1 MDIFLLKIIDEN
13 GEEVWDENIE
23 EVRNIIGYIHI
34 DSFAKFAT
42 KNNLSIPLFTD
53 EEAALSLASINYI
66 SILNLRNTGYLLY
79 LPKACSEQQ
88 INYFKNVLPFYKEE
102 EKNKYIEVAIYSKE
116 PLYYNHKNF
125 RDLVIEEE
133 IDILEGRK
141 KNKTLVTE
149 LLEEELARQKKIIES
164 KKEAN
169 KF

>member
-1 MDIFLLKIIDEN
+1 MDNFLLKIIDEN
-13 GEEVWDENIE
+13 GEEVWDDKFKL
-23 EVRNIIGYIHI
+23 GYVHL
-34 DSFAKFAT
+34 DSFRKFAT
-42 KNNLSIPLFTD
+42 KNNLNISLSTD
-53 EEAALSLASINYI
+53 ETAALSLASINYI
-66 SILNLRNTGYLLY
+66 SILNLRVGYLLY
-79 LPKACSEQQ
+79 LPEICNEQQ

-149 LLEEELARQKKIIES
+149 LLEEELARQKEIIES
-164 KKEAN
+164 KK
-169 KF
+169 K